1 MILLPQYKQG
11 QEEPNTFNMSCK
23 KTYDHIPSR
32 RCLLSSPIILART
45 NTVLKVMELI
55 CIPYYDFSTS
65 YLGYELGGS
74 VAVTTYPKILDD
86 AEHSTRRCADEPKC
100 NS

>member
-1 MILLPQYKQG
+1 
-11 QEEPNTFNMSCK
+11 
-23 KTYDHIPSR
+23 
-32 RCLLSSPIILART
+32 
-45 NTVLKVMELI
+45 MESI

-100 NS
+100 SS